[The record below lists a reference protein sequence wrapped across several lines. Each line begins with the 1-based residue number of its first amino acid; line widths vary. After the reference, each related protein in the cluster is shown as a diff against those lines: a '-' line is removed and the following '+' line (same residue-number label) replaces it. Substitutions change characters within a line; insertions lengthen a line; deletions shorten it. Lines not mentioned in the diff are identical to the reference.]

1 MLNIRYKQA
10 QGNIHWQEICDFIC
24 CSFSVQNEVHMH
36 LQLFLVRQMF
46 VCRKETSFLE
56 QTYD

>member
-10 QGNIHWQEICDFIC
+10 QGNIHWQEFAI
-24 CSFSVQNEVHMH
+24 SFAAVFVQNELHMH
-36 LQLFLVRQMF
+36 LQPFLVRQMF